1 MCGKISAGAAV
12 REGRGPE
19 TLRSMMYWKLLSI
32 AYKAQRGW
40 KRIPPAQRK
49 KLLENAGK
57 HARKHGPVVAKQI
70 GAALQ
75 NARKGR

>member
-1 MCGKISAGAAV
+1 MA
-12 REGRGPE
+12 
-19 TLRSMMYWKLLSI
+19 YWKLLAL

-49 KLLENAGK
+49 KLLETAGK

-70 GAALQ
+70 GVALQ